1 MADGPRSFCR
11 QPPSTEG
18 PPPLLAPVMTEPRE
32 ILVADDESAIR
43 AIWGNFL
50 KDWGYRPCVV
60 ENGKIALEKCRE
72 KQFPLVITDLVM
84 PVFTGQELIYA
95 LKSEF
100 PQTEIIVT
108 TGHGTVEVAVELM
121 KAGAYDF
128 LTKPLNFQHAELVI
142 RKCLDQAEAH
152 AENSRLRQVNRD
164 LEELNELKEK
174 FIAITN
180 HELRTP
186 VSIINNVLEILEP
199 ELRGGS
205 LEDLF
210 DMISRSAR
218 DLSEIVTQLHE
229 ISRLTLDKTPLPL
242 ERFNLLSLC
251 REVQKEAAFVL
262 KRRGHRTDLEIPEDL
277 SMVADRLKFKKVVR
291 ELLQNAIKFTEN
303 GGEISLSA
311 TVNSQND
318 LVFEVSDTGIGI
330 QKKDQE
336 KIFDLFFEVGDSL
349 HHHTSKE
356 DFLGGGMGVGLSIVS
371 EIVQAHQGTVSVSSE
386 PERGS
391 RFTVTLP
398 QHSAGLEGVS
408 K

>member
-1 MADGPRSFCR
+1 MPATPTNDAPSF
-11 QPPSTEG
+11 P
-18 PPPLLAPVMTEPRE
+18 APAMTEPHE
-32 ILVADDESAIR
+32 ILVAEDESAIR
-43 AIWGNFL
+43 AIWGSFL
-50 KDWGYRPCVV
+50 KEWGFRSCLV

-72 KQFPLVITDLVM
+72 RPFPLVITDLAM
-84 PVFTGQELIYA
+84 PVFSGQELIYA
-95 LKSEF
+95 IKNEY

-108 TGHGTVEVAVELM
+108 TGYGTVEVAVELM

-142 RKCLDQAEAH
+142 RKCLDQVEAH
-152 AENSRLRQVNRD
+152 AENTRLRQVNRD

-186 VSIINNVLEILEP
+186 VSIINNILEILEP
-199 ELRGGS
+199 QFRGGS
-205 LEDLF
+205 LEELF
-210 DMISRSAR
+210 DMISRSSR
-218 DLSEIVTQLHE
+218 HLKEIVTQLHE
-229 ISRLTLDKTPLPL
+229 ISQLTLAKTPLPL

-251 REVQKEAAFVL
+251 REVQKDAAFVL
-262 KRRGHRTDLEIPEDL
+262 DKRGHRTGLDIPEDL
-277 SMVADRLKFKKVVR
+277 SVVADRVKFKKVVR

-303 GGEISLSA
+303 GGEIFLSA
-311 TVNSQND
+311 TVNNENN

-330 QKKDQE
+330 QKKDQG
-336 KIFDLFFEVGDSL
+336 KIFDLFYEVGDPL

-356 DFLGGGMGVGLSIVS
+356 DFLGGGMGVGLSIVN

-386 PERGS
+386 PKRGS

-398 QHSAGLEGVS
+398 QHSGGLGGVS
-408 K
+408 E